1 MFLSIGKR
9 IARLSTD
16 YPMLH
21 TADEHKLKKTDTAV
35 AKLFTKLAGVT
46 TASYLWFETK
56 YHEKQKRSISYKD
69 NG

>member
-1 MFLSIGKR
+1 MERSAGGCERQNKR
-9 IARLSTD
+9 K
-16 YPMLH
+16 
-21 TADEHKLKKTDTAV
+21 KLQKTDTAV

-46 TASYLWFETK
+46 TASYLWVETK

>member
-21 TADEHKLKKTDTAV
+21 TANAHQLKQTVCEQPVDLQAV
-35 AKLFTKLAGVT
+35 VIT
-46 TASYLWFETK
+46 TPLIMT
-56 YHEKQKRSISYKD
+56 HL
-69 NG
+69 

>member
-21 TADEHKLKKTDTAV
+21 TAREQTKETVCEQPIDLQAV
-35 AKLFTKLAGVT
+35 VIT
-46 TASYLWFETK
+46 TPLIMT
-56 YHEKQKRSISYKD
+56 HL
-69 NG
+69 